1 MNHLIGIGL
10 IIISAASFGTMAIFA
25 DFVYGSGITVPSLLF
40 FRFAIAALIMIP
52 VVLWRRQP
60 FPKGRDL
67 GVLIAM
73 GAVGYAGQSYTF
85 FTSLTLIPASLTAI
99 LLYIYPVLVAMLSV
113 YFLDEALTRKKLTAL
128 ALALA
133 GVVLVIGPERSG
145 NPVGIL
151 YGVGAAVIYSVYN
164 IAGAQVMK
172 RNDTLNSSL
181 VIILSA
187 AGTYLAMNLKSGFF
201 IPEGGATWVCIAA
214 IGLICTFVAIYTYFL
229 GMNRI
234 GAVSASMLSTFEP
247 VTTVILAALLLDQQ
261 LGWIQAGGGALI
273 LLSAL
278 IVASGSGRPIAS
290 SASAIEESG

>member
-1 MNHLIGIGL
+1 MNHLMGIAL

-25 DFVYGSGITVPSLLF
+25 DVVYRSGITVPSLLF
-40 FRFAIAALIMIP
+40 FRFAIAAVIMVP

-67 GVLIAM
+67 AILIAM
-73 GAVGYAGQSYTF
+73 GGIGYAGQSYTF

-99 LLYIYPVLVAMLSV
+99 LLYIYPVLVAILSV
-113 YFLDEALTRKKLTAL
+113 YFLDEALTGKKLLAL
-128 ALALA
+128 ALALS
-133 GVVLVIGPERSG
+133 GVVLVIGPELSG
-145 NPVGIL
+145 NPLGLL
-151 YGVGAAVIYSVYN
+151 YGVAAAVIYAVYN
-164 IAGAQVMK
+164 IAGARVMK

-187 AGTYLAMNLKSGFF
+187 AGTYLIMNLKSGFF
-201 IPEGGATWVCIAA
+201 IPGDGTTWACIAA

-247 VTTVILAALLLDQQ
+247 VTTVILAALVLNQQ
-261 LGWIQAGGGALI
+261 LGWIQAGGGTLI
-273 LLSAL
+273 IMSAL
-278 IVASGSGRPIAS
+278 IVAVANKGTADNEALQETS
-290 SASAIEESG
+290 